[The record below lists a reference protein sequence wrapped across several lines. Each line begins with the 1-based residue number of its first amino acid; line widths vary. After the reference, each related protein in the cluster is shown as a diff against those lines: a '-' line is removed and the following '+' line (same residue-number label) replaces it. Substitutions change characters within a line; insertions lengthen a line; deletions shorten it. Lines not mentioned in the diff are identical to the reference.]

1 MSGFLLDTNVLSEFN
16 RRGEPDPLVKQW
28 LEAADTDSLYASV
41 LTFGEIRLGVELL
54 APGKRRTQ
62 LEQWLD
68 RDLPEWFEGRILPVD
83 QAIADRWGL
92 VRAQAQLKGRPVSVV
107 DALLAAT
114 ALQYDLTIVSRNVSD
129 FSVVGLAV
137 LNPWDVR
144 TLDPDVKLV
153 ALAVAS

>member
-54 APGKRRTQ
+54 PPSKRRMQ

-68 RDLPEWFEGRILPVD
+68 RDLCEWFEGRILPAD

-92 VRAQAQLKGRPVSVV
+92 LRAQAQLKGRLSPSSTPCSRQPPFITTSP
-107 DALLAAT
+107 LYRAT
-114 ALQYDLTIVSRNVSD
+114 
-129 FSVVGLAV
+129 
-137 LNPWDVR
+137 
-144 TLDPDVKLV
+144 
-153 ALAVAS
+153 